1 MVNLG
6 FERREVVTVHG
17 TRWTCC
23 YKIHVN
29 NFSRNILAAPK
40 LQAGITFWPPRATK
54 VSGAAGRAR
63 DAKLRSVGWYRASE
77 RELKRHG
84 YRGGWRATRW
94 GRMGDFLKDLTDAR
108 AVAAEVRRFDGLEW
122 EL

>member
-6 FERREVVTVHG
+6 FERREVVTVHA

-23 YKIHVN
+23 YKIHAN
-29 NFSRNILAAPK
+29 NFNRNILAAPK
-40 LQAGITFWPPRATK
+40 LQASITFWPPRATK

-63 DAKLRSVGWYRASE
+63 DAKLRSAGWYGACE
-77 RELKRHG
+77 RELQRHG
-84 YRGGWRATRW
+84 YRGKWRATRW
-94 GRMGDFLKDLTDAR
+94 GRMGDFWKDLKDTR